1 MSQVFYDNQKPVYRN
16 TAGTTSVTLD
26 NENNQIIITDTTA
39 SKTILIDSQQFSN
52 GVQTLPYVQMYENIN
67 AVEACVFPAVS
78 SSILAVNNEVRV
90 QDLSGNVGRFRT
102 NGSDTEILSSGN
114 LILDPSLNL
123 VIGSG
128 SSLTLQ
134 PTNNIS
140 TTLVPYGLDINSP
153 STKTYPTTANFNA
166 YPLYKLTA
174 ELGTN
179 QTYDT
184 STGFNFIY
192 GDSRVYTK
200 SAGTTSDIERL
211 FFTGF
216 AQSFGWTDANTCK
229 QYTGIT
235 DDFTYSGINANSR
248 TSSSFRADAIT
259 LNCPTSS
266 TQTITTIRANRD
278 FRINANANNANATY
292 TITNSTSP
300 NLSLFGSGANVIA
313 NITNHSFFENN
324 SFWDVNW
331 TGAGSMATITNMF
344 GLRLNP
350 PSGGTTTGLTIT
362 NNWGVYSGW
371 SSAKNYFAG
380 GVGIGTTSISNA
392 LDVSG
397 NATISTS
404 LNCPLIKNTGG
415 TIEINGLQINLDAT
429 TIDLQ
434 NTSTTTSTATH
445 NADIKATS
453 NGLES
458 TTFLKVKL
466 NGNDIW
472 IPYFTTDPSL

>member
-1 MSQVFYDNQKPVYRN
+1 MALNLASLNQRYNALLSLV
-16 TAGTTSVTLD
+16 
-26 NENNQIIITDTTA
+26 NQIISGSVPVPTSSSLSVVLANGNSAGTND
-39 SKTILIDSQQFSN
+39 IDMNDNDIENVKSIELQS
-52 GVQTLPYVQMYENIN
+52 GVNN
-67 AVEACVFPAVS
+67 AVL
-78 SSILAVNNEVRV
+78 SI
-90 QDLSGNVGRFRT
+90 DG
-102 NGSDTEILSSGN
+102 SGN
-114 LILDPSLNL
+114 LLIDPSLNL

-140 TTLVPYGLDINSP
+140 TTQTPYGLNIDSP
-153 STKTYPTTANFNA
+153 SIKTYPTTPSFSA
-166 YPLYKLTA
+166 YPLYRTTA

-192 GDSRVYTK
+192 GDRRSYTK

-211 FFTGF
+211 YFTGF
-216 AQSFGWTDANTCK
+216 QQNFDWTDANTCK
-229 QYTGIT
+229 QYLGF
-235 DDFTYSGINANSR
+235 DDNFTYSGINANSR
-248 TSSSFRADAIT
+248 TSTFFRADRIELT
-259 LNCPTSS
+259 CPASS
-266 TQTITTIRANRD
+266 TQTITTCRANRLL
-278 FRINANANNANATY
+278 RINANNANATY

-300 NLSLFGSGANVIA
+300 SLLFLGNATNVIA

-324 SFWDVNW
+324 TDWDSTW
-331 TGAGSMATITNMF
+331 TGAGSLATITNMF

-362 NNWGVYSGW
+362 NNWGIYSGW
-371 SSAKNYFAG
+371 SLAKNYFAG

-397 NATISTS
+397 NATISNS

-434 NTSTTTSTATH
+434 NTSTTTSTSTH
-445 NADIKATS
+445 TANIKATS

-466 NGNDIW
+466 NGADIW
-472 IPYFTTDPSL
+472 IPFFTQNPSL